1 MNREEDMPDD
11 GTKTKRAIIYLRVST
26 NDQVQTD
33 YDADGFSIRA
43 QREACERKANDLG
56 AVVVEEFCDRGESA
70 KSADRADLQRML
82 AYLRT
87 TGNVDL
93 VVCHKVDRLARS
105 REDDMAIVVAIRQA
119 GAQLVSATENIDDTP
134 QGKLLHG
141 IMATIAEFYSAN
153 LASEARKGM
162 LQKVQSG
169 GTISMA
175 PVGYLNARERLGGG
189 KEIRTVVVDPERA
202 HHIQWAFEA
211 YASGEWSMLQL
222 ADALTRR
229 GFRSRGSRGGRT
241 DAPIT
246 PSYVEVFL
254 KNPYYTGIVTFE
266 GVEYPG
272 RHQALIDRETFER
285 VQAIRH
291 SRALSREKIHKHPNY
306 LKGSVWC
313 GQCGDRLGVVNAH
326 GNGGVYPYFYC
337 IGRAKKR
344 TGCTFRHVLI
354 DEVERKVEV
363 LWRRVQLPEERIA
376 EIRDQ
381 ASAELRH
388 VYDLSQV
395 EFARQRR
402 RLAALQHERTKA
414 KEAYY
419 ADAMPLAEFRSEQ
432 RRISREE
439 EEAERIIRQCQMER
453 SELEEALEEA
463 LSLLGNAYE
472 LYQRAAPTIR
482 RQLNQAVWGPFT
494 VHEEGVRA
502 DLALPFGVLLTPQQ
516 AGGHEAVEA
525 SVQPAPADDAS
536 VSDASLFEAQFTENN
551 NRAPLWERGSNLVY
565 MVGDTGFEPVTSSVS
580 RKRAPTAPIARMW
593 CEVETG
599 FEPVYTALQ
608 AVASP
613 LGHSTEVTPRRL
625 VAASLRADDGIRTRD
640 PHLGKVMRYQLRY
653 VRTTSRDVSRRR
665 IRTLAESRTNC
676 QLDTPSARRGNDA
689 TARTASRRRHREDNK
704 ATQTTAKT
712 TRRRGRQEQTTARTG
727 TRRRRRSGYAAGDR
741 VAEGVHQVVSTVFLA
756 VPARRGQDH
765 RGAGGDRGLVLA
777 EQYAPDQRLVVRR
790 APRQAH
796 QAGGHDPQAA
806 LGEQGRQA
814 TWLA

>member
-1 MNREEDMPDD
+1 MPDD

-43 QREACERKANDLG
+43 QRAACERKANDLG

-175 PVGYLNARERLGGG
+175 PVGYLNSRERLGGG
-189 KEIRTVVVDPERA
+189 KEIRTVIIDAERA

-229 GFRSRGSRGGRT
+229 GFRSRGSRGGRV

-254 KNPYYTGIVTFE
+254 KNPYYTGVVTFE

-291 SRALSREKIHKHPNY
+291 SRAASREKIHKHPNY

-313 GQCGDRLGVVNAH
+313 GLCGDRLGVVNAR

-344 TGCTFRHVLI
+344 TDCMFRHVLI
-354 DEVERKVEV
+354 DEVERKVEL
-363 LWRRVQLPEERIA
+363 LWRRVHLPAERIA
-376 EIRDQ
+376 EIRNQ

-388 VYDLSQV
+388 VYDRSQA
-395 EFARQRR
+395 ELARQQR
-402 RLAALQHERTKA
+402 RLAALQHERAKA

-439 EEAERIIRQCQMER
+439 EEAERITRQCQMER
-453 SELEEALEEA
+453 RDLEEALEEA
-463 LSLLGNAYE
+463 LSLMSNAYE
-472 LYQRAAPTIR
+472 LYQRATPTIR

-494 VHEEGVRA
+494 VHEDGVRA

-516 AGGHEAVEA
+516 ADGGEAVEA
-525 SVQPAPADDAS
+525 DTKTPPTNGAEMSEAVR
-536 VSDASLFEAQFTENN
+536 FEPQFTENT
-551 NRAPLWERGSNLVY
+551 NRAPSRERGSNLIN
-565 MVGDTGFEPVTSSVS
+565 MVELRGFEP
-580 RKRAPTAPIARMW
+580 
-593 CEVETG
+593 
-599 FEPVYTALQ
+599 L
-608 AVASP
+608 
-613 LGHSTEVTPRRL
+613 TP
-625 VAASLRADDGIRTRD
+625 SMRTRCAT
-640 PHLGKVMRYQLRY
+640 GLRH
-653 VRTTSRDVSRRR
+653 SPPPGLS
-665 IRTLAESRTNC
+665 
-676 QLDTPSARRGNDA
+676 P
-689 TARTASRRRHREDNK
+689 AS
-704 ATQTTAKT
+704 
-712 TRRRGRQEQTTARTG
+712 
-727 TRRRRRSGYAAGDR
+727 
-741 VAEGVHQVVSTVFLA
+741 
-756 VPARRGQDH
+756 
-765 RGAGGDRGLVLA
+765 
-777 EQYAPDQRLVVRR
+777 
-790 APRQAH
+790 
-796 QAGGHDPQAA
+796 
-806 LGEQGRQA
+806 
-814 TWLA
+814 